1 MNDFSELENQLRKLR
16 PVQPSADL
24 IARVERAFAEEG
36 SAPTAGMLP
45 RKSGRLY
52 FNCL

>member
-24 IARVERAFAEEG
+24 VTRVERGLAEGG
-36 SAPTAGMLP
+36 STPTAAVLP
-45 RKSGRLY
+45 R
-52 FNCL
+52 